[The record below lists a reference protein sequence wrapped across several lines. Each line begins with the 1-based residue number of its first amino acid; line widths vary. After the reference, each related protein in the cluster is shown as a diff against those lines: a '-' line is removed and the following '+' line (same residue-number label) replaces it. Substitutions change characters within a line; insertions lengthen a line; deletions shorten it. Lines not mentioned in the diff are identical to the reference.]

1 MKPNR
6 RFAALTLAAL
16 TMAGQLTLPA
26 AAADQAAPAL
36 EGDLT
41 ITEIF
46 SDQNLRSWLRSG
58 GLSGIGT
65 DGILT
70 EEERNS
76 VTELDLSGLGL
87 TSLDN
92 LSAFPNLKTLNC
104 SNNRLTT
111 LDVTG
116 NPLLESLSCGNNLL
130 TELNVSA
137 NKKLRYLNCNFNRI
151 RDLDLTG
158 LSALVALYC
167 EMNQMESLNLSGCT
181 ELLTMYCR
189 NNQLT
194 ELNLKDNG
202 KLVFIE
208 TFDNRLTEIDVT
220 HLTDLQFLHIDHNKL
235 TELDMRGNQKLEG
248 GGFVARNNF
257 VEKIYLPVQ
266 PSLTVY
272 LDDYNEQDPIEG
284 ADRVKWYLDKEFQQ
298 EAPEELTANG
308 QALYSK
314 RIPNQYT
321 VYFAAN
327 GGSGSMDKVGSQWG
341 ETFELPAN
349 EFTRTGYTFSGWG
362 EYGDTSVK
370 YRDVRHVRD

>member
-6 RFAALTLAAL
+6 RFAAL

-130 TELNVSA
+130 TELN
-137 NKKLRYLNCNFNRI
+137 
-151 RDLDLTG
+151 
-158 LSALVALYC
+158 
-167 EMNQMESLNLSGCT
+167 
-181 ELLTMYCR
+181 
-189 NNQLT
+189 
-194 ELNLKDNG
+194 LKDNG

-308 QALYSK
+308 QTLYSK
-314 RIPNQYT
+314 RISNQYT